1 MTILFGCA
9 EKETLTDGNNV
20 NKTISFT
27 TTVDTRTAGICNDN
41 EMELFYS
48 IYDSSTG
55 EKVNT
60 AKESRSFSYGII
72 PVNDIYTGKIE
83 VALQEKKS
91 YDIIFWLQDKE
102 ETAYDIND
110 LRYIKIDYS
119 NIDRKEAFVGIL
131 EKFLPETEDSIQ
143 VILKNPFAILN
154 IYTEKEDIE
163 DAARAGLDINGCK
176 YSFLVDELADVYSPL
191 TSSVSF
197 SDSKRQEIE
206 IVSRNSKD
214 IPSLTEEKEY
224 CLLGRA
230 LMLVGDRELTNI
242 KTILTGEN
250 ISPIKTVFNN
260 IPLRKSFNT
269 NIMGRFL
276 TSEVAFNVTIEPSF
290 NGEHTDNY

>member
-1 MTILFGCA
+1 MTILFSCA
-9 EKETLTDGNNV
+9 ENDTFTDGNNV
-20 NKTISFT
+20 NKKISFT
-27 TTVDTRTAGICNDN
+27 TAVDTRNAGIYNKN
-41 EMELFYS
+41 EKELFYC

-55 EKVNT
+55 EKVKT

-72 PVNDIYTGKIE
+72 PEKDTYTGKIE
-83 VALQEKKS
+83 VSLQEKKS

-119 NIDRKEAFVGIL
+119 NVDRKEAFVGIL
-131 EKFLPETEDSIQ
+131 EKFSPETEDSIQ

-154 IYTEKEDIE
+154 VYTEKEDIE
-163 DAARAGLDINGCK
+163 DAARAGLDITRCE
-176 YSFLVDELADVYSPL
+176 YSFFLEELADIYSPL

-197 SDSKRQEIE
+197 SDSKSQKVQ
-206 IVSRNSKD
+206 IVSRCSKELS
-214 IPSLTEEKEY
+214 SLTEEKEY
-224 CLLGRA
+224 CLLGSA
-230 LMLVGDRELTNI
+230 SILIEDRELAKVT
-242 KTILTGEN
+242 TVLTGEN

-260 IPLRKSFNT
+260 VPLRKSFNT

-276 TSEVAFNVTIEPSF
+276 TSEVTFNVTIEPSF